1 MNLKTE
7 MIERA
12 AELMRKGT
20 TPDIRLRAMD
30 LIARLMGWYTK
41 RSEHKLVTEFSKSD
55 SEAVGYQP
63 ARAILRI
70 VEADDE

>member
-12 AELMRKGT
+12 AELMREGA
-20 TPDIRLRAMD
+20 TPEIRMQAMD
-30 LIARLMGWYTK
+30 LLARLMGWHVR

-70 VEADDE
+70 VEGDDE